1 MPVSQQ
7 DFELY
12 SRVTGTPLPTNQS
25 ERVLMAPEVYAFSR
39 KASSKPSIL
48 KNAAKAAGAAALL
61 GAGAYG
67 AHKLGVFGGN
77 DGGGDD
83 NGGDGYIP
91 REQTDILNKIDRFR
105 ASLGRED
112 DGLDGPDIASAP
124 VNPNINPSG
133 GTGGAAVGIQRD
145 TLSQESVPTQ
155 TTRGLQALQL
165 KQQIDDQNTRTNNE
179 AYASGGALT
188 ANPSTSG
195 LNLSATTNLNAGNP
209 ASLVNPL
216 TNKGRFLN
224 VGPQQVETD
233 DGIQDIERTATFRPD
248 VQLGMPAPLRPAMQN
263 LGQDLSSIWNPQRAG
278 FQFLDQGQEHAH
290 HGLLEGLG
298 GALSTAGIDATMPE
312 VGVPL
317 HLARMAGG
325 VFGGLGPVAGH
336 GIRGLESLGV
346 IGKAVGQQAAG
357 DIMDTAR
364 IAAYPVGQGVRAVI
378 DKGGRD
384 LERGVQDVTKYGP
397 EILNR
402 AGQDINTISQL
413 IRNKAEQDWR
423 TTAGIV
429 NEFGERITGNGVE
442 IGSDHLLSDNPDT
455 PPEEQ
460 NTSPGTEIHE
470 PDPLSNDVWGESDL
484 VGTANEQA
492 MDNFR
497 ASQGYKGTVTGG
509 DDELVGY
516 AQDAQE
522 VTSPVPD
529 TRAKADNFV
538 DRLLGNMPPEVGVEI
553 RSQEPTRSYRTD
565 RSRFSEFG
573 QNEMG
578 DPYVRFNEKPTKAN
592 PDGGESKRYSYP
604 VDARTSE
611 QVTNVMKGDDEGNI
625 FDYFKGSD
633 VSESD
638 IIQDVL
644 SKAGRYEEDEEG
656 NWRPRM

>member
-145 TLSQESVPTQ
+145 PLSQESVPTQ
-155 TTRGLQALQL
+155 TTGGLQALQL
-165 KQQIDDQNTRTNNE
+165 KQQIDDQNTVTNNE
-179 AYASGGALT
+179 AYASGGKLT
-188 ANPSTSG
+188 ANPSAGG
-195 LNLSATTNLNAGNP
+195 LNLSATTNLNARNP
-209 ASLVNPL
+209 ASLVNPF
-216 TNKGRFLN
+216 TNRGRFLT
-224 VGPQQVETD
+224 VGPKQVETD
-233 DGIQDIERTATFRPD
+233 DGVQEIKRTATFRPD
-248 VQLGMPAPLRPAMQN
+248 VQLGVPAPLRPAMQN

-290 HGLLEGLG
+290 QGLLEGLG
-298 GALSTAGIDATMPE
+298 GVLSTAGIDATMPE

-397 EILNR
+397 EILER
-402 AGQDINTISQL
+402 AGQDINTVSQL

-429 NEFGERITGNGVE
+429 NDFGERITGNGVE
-442 IGSDHLLSDNPDT
+442 VGSDHLLADHPDIGG
-455 PPEEQ
+455 EET
-460 NTSPGTEIHE
+460 NMAPGREIHE
-470 PDPLSNDVWGESDL
+470 SDSLSNDVWGDSDL

-516 AQDAQE
+516 AQEAPSPIQEDATPSVRDRSDSFINKLTE
-522 VTSPVPD
+522 RALNETRFDSPSLTQTYDPD
-529 TRAKADNFV
+529 DDSIGQIKNKYS
-538 DRLLGNMPPEVGVEI
+538 EVGLTGGGDI
-553 RSQEPTRSYRTD
+553 YTKYRDHGNTNARRYTYETHPAEAEAFTD
-565 RSRFSEFG
+565 LQKRGELT
-573 QNEMG
+573 G
-578 DPYVRFNEKPTKAN
+578 DDGVN
-592 PDGGESKRYSYP
+592 PSLL
-604 VDARTSE
+604 VDALLDRT
-611 QVTNVMKGDDEGNI
+611 KRRLEGT
-625 FDYFKGSD
+625 DGL
-633 VSESD
+633 E
-638 IIQDVL
+638 
-644 SKAGRYEEDEEG
+644 
-656 NWRPRM
+656 

>member
-83 NGGDGYIP
+83 NGGDGFLS
-91 REQTDILNKIDRFR
+91 RDESDILNKIDRFR

-112 DGLDGPDIASAP
+112 DGLDGPDIASAS

-145 TLSQESVPTQ
+145 PLSQESVPTQ
-155 TTRGLQALQL
+155 TTGGLQALQL
-165 KQQIDDQNTRTNNE
+165 KQQIDDQNTVTNNE

-188 ANPSTSG
+188 ANPSAGG

-224 VGPQQVETD
+224 VGPKQVETD
-233 DGIQDIERTATFRPD
+233 DGIQEIERTATFRPD

-278 FQFLDQGQEHAH
+278 FQFLDQGQEHH

-312 VGVPL
+312 VGVPI

-346 IGKAVGQQAAG
+346 IGKAVGQQAVG

-397 EILNR
+397 EILER

-429 NEFGERITGNGVE
+429 NDFGERITSNGVE
-442 IGSDHLLSDNPDT
+442 VGSDHLLADHPDIGG
-455 PPEEQ
+455 EET
-460 NTSPGTEIHE
+460 NMAPSREIHE
-470 PDPLSNDVWGESDL
+470 SDSLSNDVWGDSDL

-516 AQDAQE
+516 AQEAPSPIPEDATPS
-522 VTSPVPD
+522 V
-529 TRAKADNFV
+529 R
-538 DRLLGNMPPEVGVEI
+538 
-553 RSQEPTRSYRTD
+553 D
-565 RSRFSEFG
+565 RSDSFINKLTAQALNETRFDSPSLTQEFSPDIRKNPYAAAG
-573 QNEMG
+573 LTEGG
-578 DPYVRFNEKPTKAN
+578 DIYTQYKGN
-592 PDGGESKRYSYP
+592 PDQKYIYKTDPAEADAFEDLQKRGELTGEDGINPSLL
-604 VDARTSE
+604 VDALLDRTKRK
-611 QVTNVMKGDDEGNI
+611 VGGYREGA
-625 FDYFKGSD
+625 DGW
-633 VSESD
+633 E
-638 IIQDVL
+638 
-644 SKAGRYEEDEEG
+644 
-656 NWRPRM
+656 